1 MPRRTASAM
10 LGIRTLVQMKMAID
24 YRDGLVNLEVYE
36 FRKARE

>member
-1 MPRRTASAM
+1 
-10 LGIRTLVQMKMAID
+10 MKMTID